1 MQQQLETIT
10 VLAAEPQPLWS
21 LANFLIFADH
31 IKKNKKQGRKSYGSA
46 AISVSVPSNK
56 DLFEKARTQY
66 EGKPIG
72 EMW

>member
-1 MQQQLETIT
+1 
-10 VLAAEPQPLWS
+10 

-31 IKKNKKQGRKSYGSA
+31 IKKNKKQGLKSYSSA